1 MATGN
6 WNSFTDR
13 EKYYELIKKPTNE
26 LTLNQLQFIKSMYH
40 QEEYYTSYG
49 GNDNEI

>member
-1 MATGN
+1 MTIGN
-6 WNSFTDR
+6 WNSFINR

-26 LTLNQLQFIKSMYH
+26 LTINQLQFIKSMYH
-40 QEEYYTSYG
+40 QEEYHTSYR